1 MSRKTRLKVS
11 DSYETEDNTFR
22 ERVALFAWVWRDYLI
37 RHWPWFIAAFL
48 LMSIE
53 GAMFGALSYMMKPMF
68 DKVFVAG
75 GEQYIGIVGIL
86 FFVIFA
92 VRALAGIGQKTIMSR
107 VSAISMME
115 LREAL
120 LRHIMTL
127 DGGFHQTYGPGYLMQ
142 RLNGD
147 VNTINTVW
155 KAFITGAGR
164 DAVAL
169 VSLFGVAFAIDWRWT
184 LVALVGA
191 PLLVLPAFLIQKFLR
206 GNSRRVRDMDAGLS
220 TRLNEIF
227 TGIVPVKLNT
237 LENYQA
243 GRFRSLAERVVNIKI
258 RNSAAQAAIPGLI
271 DIMSGLGFAS
281 VLYFGG
287 SEILSGDKTVGDFVA
302 FFTAIGLA
310 FEPLRRL
317 GGLSGTL
324 QPALAGLER
333 LRELFDL
340 APEVRDP
347 VDPRPAPTAPPRIV
361 FDNVTAS
368 YGDGAILQ
376 GTDFVAEAGQVTA
389 LVGPSGAGKSTVF
402 NLLTRLIDPEQGTVS
417 LDGIRTDAMRLGDLR
432 AVFSVVSQDA
442 LLFDE
447 SLRDNILL
455 GQDGVSEARLQA
467 ALDAARVTDFL
478 PKLQGGLDAAVG
490 PRGSRLSGGQRQ
502 RVAIARAI
510 LRDTPVLL
518 LDEAT
523 SALDAQ
529 IEADVQAALD
539 TLARERTTLIIA
551 HRLSTIRNADKI
563 VVMNHG
569 RAVQQGTH
577 DALVAEGGLYADL
590 HNLQI
595 RDAD

>member
-1 MSRKTRLKVS
+1 MSKQTRLKVS
-11 DSYETEDNTFR
+11 DPYETEDNTFR

-37 RHWPWFIAAFL
+37 KHWPWFIAAFI

-75 GEQYIGIVGIL
+75 GEQYIGLVGFL
-86 FFVIFA
+86 FFAIFTI
-92 VRALAGIGQKTIMSR
+92 RALAGVGQKTIMSR
-107 VSAISMME
+107 VSALSTME

-147 VNTINTVW
+147 VGTINTVW

-164 DAVAL
+164 DVVAL
-169 VSLFGVAFAIDWRWT
+169 LSLFGVAFAIDWRWT
-184 LVALVGA
+184 LIALIGA
-191 PLLVLPAFLIQKFLR
+191 PILILPAFVIQKFLR
-206 GNSRRVRDMDAGLS
+206 GTSRRERDMNAGLS

-243 GRFRSLAERVVNIKI
+243 GRFRSLAERVITIKI

-271 DIMSGLGFAS
+271 DIMSGLGFAA

-287 SEILSGDKTVGDFVA
+287 SEILEGDKTVGDFVA

-333 LRELFDL
+333 LREIFDL
-340 APEVRDP
+340 PPEVRDP
-347 VDPRPAPTAPPRIV
+347 PHPKPAPTTSPRIA
-361 FDNVTAS
+361 FDGVTAG
-368 YGDGAILQ
+368 YGDGPILRDA
-376 GTDFVAEAGQVTA
+376 DFVAEAGKITA

-402 NLLTRLIDPEQGTVS
+402 NLLTRLIDPETGAVT
-417 LDGIRTDAMRLGDLR
+417 LDGIRTEEMRVGDLR
-432 AVFSVVSQDA
+432 ALFSVVSQDA

-455 GQDGVSEARLQA
+455 GQEGVSEAQLQA

-490 PRGSRLSGGQRQ
+490 PRGSKLSGGQRQ

-529 IEADVQAALD
+529 IEAEVQGALD
-539 TLARERTTLIIA
+539 QLARQRTTLIIA

-563 VVMNHG
+563 IVMDQG

-577 DALVAEGGLYADL
+577 EALLREGGLYADL